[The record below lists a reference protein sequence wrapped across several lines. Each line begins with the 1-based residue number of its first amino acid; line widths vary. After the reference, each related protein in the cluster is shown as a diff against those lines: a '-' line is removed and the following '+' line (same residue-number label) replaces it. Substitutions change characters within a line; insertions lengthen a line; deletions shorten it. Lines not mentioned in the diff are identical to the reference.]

1 MGTFVILGGQV
12 GGAKLADG
20 LYQLLKRRL
29 TVVVNTGDD
38 FEHVGL
44 AFSPDLDT
52 MLYTL
57 SGLASPSAGWEPQG
71 ETRKLY
77 EMLKTV
83 GGPDRIP
90 LGDQSLAMPILRTE
104 GLAAGRSL
112 SEITR
117 GFCQH
122 LGIVANV
129 LPMSDDR
136 VRTQLLTEEGAISF
150 QDYFSQLACEPV
162 VTGFHYA
169 NAAEA
174 TIPEAIVNALRAPD
188 LEGVIIA
195 PCNPYHTVRPILET
209 GGMKELLRKQG
220 APVIAVSPIVGGGA
234 LQGSAAKMM
243 RELGQTPLP
252 RSVAMEYYKLIDG
265 FIIDQVDAEQAEGIQ
280 ASGIEVLVAP
290 TVMRSLND
298 RVDLAVQVI
307 KFARHVAAVK
317 AEAAESGA

>member
-1 MGTFVILGGQV
+1 MGTFVMLGGQV

-20 LYQLLKRRL
+20 LYHLLKRRL

-57 SGLASPSAGWEPQG
+57 GGLANPNAGWEPRG
-71 ETRKLY
+71 ETRRLF
-77 EMLKTV
+77 EMLKML
-83 GGPDRIP
+83 GGPSGIP

-104 GLAAGRSL
+104 GLAAGRTL

-117 GFCQH
+117 GFCRH
-122 LGIVANV
+122 LAITARVV
-129 LPMSDDR
+129 PMSDER
-136 VRTQLLTEEGAISF
+136 VRTQLLTEEGAVSF

-174 TIPEAIVNALRAPD
+174 TIPHEIVDALRAPD
-188 LEGVIIA
+188 LEAVVIA

-243 RELGQTPLP
+243 RELGHEPLP
-252 RSVAMEYYKLIDG
+252 RTVAMEYYKLIDG
-265 FIIDQVDAEQAEGIQ
+265 FIIDQVDAEQAEGLR
-280 ASGIEVLVAP
+280 ASGIEVLVVP
-290 TVMRSLND
+290 TVMRSLTD

>member
-1 MGTFVILGGQV
+1 MGRVVALGGQV

-20 LYQLLKRRL
+20 LYRLRKRDL
-29 TVVVNTGDD
+29 TVIVNTGDD

-57 SGLASPSAGWEPQG
+57 AGFENPKAGWEPED
-71 ETRKLY
+71 ETYNLFQ
-77 EMLKTV
+77 MLKIA
-83 GGPDRIP
+83 GGPGSIR

-104 GLAAGRSL
+104 GLSSGRTL

-117 GFCQH
+117 GFCRH
-122 LGIVANV
+122 LGIRAEVV
-129 LPMSDDR
+129 PMSDDR

-162 VTGFHYA
+162 VTGFQYA
-169 NAAEA
+169 NAAAA
-174 TIPEAIVNALRAPD
+174 TIPDAIVNALRAPN
-188 LEGVIIA
+188 LEAVVIC

-209 GGMKELLRKQG
+209 GNMRELLRKQG

-243 RELGQTPLP
+243 QELGHAPLP
-252 RSVAMEYYKLIDG
+252 RTVAMDYHKLIDG
-265 FIIDQVDAEQAEGIQ
+265 FIIDQVDAEQAEGLR
-280 ASGIEVLVAP
+280 ASGIEVLVVP
-290 TVMRSLND
+290 TVMRSPND
-298 RVDLAVQVI
+298 RIDLAVQVI
-307 KFARHVAAVK
+307 KFAKHIAELK
-317 AEAAESGA
+317 AEAV